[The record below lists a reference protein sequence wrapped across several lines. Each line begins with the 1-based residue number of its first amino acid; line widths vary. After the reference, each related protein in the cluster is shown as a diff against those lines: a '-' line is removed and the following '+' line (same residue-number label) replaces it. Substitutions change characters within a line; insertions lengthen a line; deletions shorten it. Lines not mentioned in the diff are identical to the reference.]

1 MRRTVTSP
9 RHKALVGLIKT
20 EREAKGMRQE
30 DVAAKLGQNYMWMQ
44 RVESG
49 ERRIDVVEFIALA
62 GVIGFDPRKAIAK
75 LYGMRDAKT

>member
-9 RHKALVGLIKT
+9 RHKALVTLIRT
-20 EREAKGMRQE
+20 EREAAGMRQE

-49 ERRIDVVEFIALA
+49 ERRIDVVEFCALA
-62 GVIGFDPRKAIAK
+62 SVIGFDARKAITRLFELRA
-75 LYGMRDAKT
+75 